1 LIGIFIIV
9 LFLPIYIEVDF
20 IKKNKKEIKISMFT
34 EKIIKNARKP
44 LKKLLKDYK
53 GKQYYKII
61 LLILVPLFMILYSIF
76 NKVNSIYKWPIEYG
90 SLDFYLFYGIPGAF
104 YFGKIF

>member
-1 LIGIFIIV
+1 MIGILISV
-9 LFLPIYIEVDF
+9 LFLPIYIEVGF
-20 IKKNKKEIKISMFT
+20 IEKNKNDIKISMFT
-34 EKIIKNARKP
+34 EKIIKNARTP

-53 GKQYYKII
+53 GNQYYKII

-76 NKVNSIYKWPIEYG
+76 NKVNSIYMWPIEYG

-104 YFGKIF
+104 CVGKIF